1 MYCVLGYNHADVHNR
16 YSHYT
21 KEEED
26 EVAENLQ
33 DMYDQEGY
41 RVTTRSARGISSFMG
56 NENSIIDGRFSSS
69 FSAND
74 DDFVS
79 IEVCQKKDEVFLFP
93 LSVKCVASVSPG
105 AMHCCC
111 SECGMYGTHACV
123 VLETR
128 CEVSGIKLN
137 LCLLTLLTIVLF

>member
-1 MYCVLGYNHADVHNR
+1 MCCVLGYNHVDAHGR
-16 YSHYT
+16 HSHFT
-21 KEEED
+21 REEED

-41 RVTTRSARGISSFMG
+41 RVTIRSARGISSFMG

-79 IEVCQKKDEVFLFP
+79 IEVCP
-93 LSVKCVASVSPG
+93 
-105 AMHCCC
+105 
-111 SECGMYGTHACV
+111 
-123 VLETR
+123 
-128 CEVSGIKLN
+128 KLP
-137 LCLLTLLTIVLF
+137 